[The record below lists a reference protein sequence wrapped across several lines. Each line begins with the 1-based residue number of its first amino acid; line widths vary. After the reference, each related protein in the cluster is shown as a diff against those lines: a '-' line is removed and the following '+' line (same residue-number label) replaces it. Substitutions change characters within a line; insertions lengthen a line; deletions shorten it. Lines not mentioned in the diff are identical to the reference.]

1 MAEPAVILREIEEK
15 KALKD
20 LSFLAV
26 CLHLCKQG
34 TAFPVYWRE
43 SLETDGLD
51 PLTVVDRQILTDLGN
66 VLGSTGLQG
75 QIDQLNL
82 LQSRLK
88 SQLEAASQ
96 RYATNGNLYR
106 SLGLMG
112 GLLLVILLW

>member
-1 MAEPAVILREIEEK
+1 MYWE
-15 KALKD
+15 AL
-20 LSFLAV
+20 
-26 CLHLCKQG
+26 
-34 TAFPVYWRE
+34 
-43 SLETDGLD
+43 
-51 PLTVVDRQILTDLGN
+51 
-66 VLGSTGLQG
+66 GLQG

-96 RYATNGNLYR
+96 RYATNGKLYR